1 MQQAETQSEEPSHTE
16 DTQITTMTASW
27 KQPLVQILLTLASCR
42 HINTKTASP
51 TPPPLVPEAPLPTMK
66 FDLKDAIE
74 PKTIELHFR
83 VNVTLECTWT
93 GNQNKLP
100 NISGHWKQD
109 GEERPDS
116 RVTVEL
122 KNDQYNLK
130 QVLTV
135 NSEESLGNYSCVF
148 GDETEM
154 TFVLTVPQI
163 GEKRDKPIVSYL
175 RDFVVMTCKMDNKLP
190 EPITWNWFKDNGTN
204 KEQIIVDATPGHY
217 DIINEKD
224 EKAFKTKLKMKD
236 LSEADSGVYY
246 CGAVYP
252 IGTSTSRMELKVI
265 SFMEPVK
272 PFLYI
277 LVEVVILVA
286 AILLYERSQSKKSNT
301 EENGSTVD
309 QRSTE
314 PQGDAKGA
322 EESNSV
328 RQRKA

>member
-1 MQQAETQSEEPSHTE
+1 
-16 DTQITTMTASW
+16 MTASW
-27 KQPLVQILLTLASCR
+27 KQILLILASCR
-42 HINTKTASP
+42 HISTKTASP
-51 TPPPLVPEAPLPTMK
+51 TPTPLVPEASLPAKK
-66 FDLKDAIE
+66 FELKDAIE
-74 PKTIELHFR
+74 PETIELHYH

-100 NISGHWKQD
+100 NLPGYWRKD
-109 GEERPDS
+109 GQERPDS
-116 RVTVEL
+116 HVTVEL
-122 KNDQYNLK
+122 KNDQYNIK
-130 QVLTV
+130 AVLII

-175 RDFVVMTCKMDNKLP
+175 RDFVVMTCKMDNKHP
-190 EPITWNWFKDNGTN
+190 EPSTWTWFKDNGTE
-204 KEQIIVDATPGHY
+204 KEQITVDVTPGHY
-217 DIINEKD
+217 EIINEKD
-224 EKAFKTKLKMKD
+224 EKTFKTKLKMRD
-236 LSEADSGVYY
+236 LSDADSGVYY

-252 IGTSTSRMELKVI
+252 IGISMSRMELKVI

-277 LVEVVILVA
+277 LVEVVVLVA
-286 AILLYERSQSKKSNT
+286 AVLLYERSQSKKSNT
-301 EENGSTVD
+301 EENGSTAD
-309 QRSTE
+309 QRDTE
-314 PQGDAKGA
+314 PQGDAKEA